1 LNNSGCNF
9 LRETRTKAQESY
21 LAGVIY
27 STCRVDLNRYPG
39 SGRYTHN
46 LASSLLVISPLSTLS
61 AFPPHVPLLACEIH
75 TVHQKKKSTVIA
87 LGNAW
92 TTTETHVRVNHTV
105 HRHDD
110 TCVATESHAQFCR
123 DLRHKKQ
130 REGEAS
136 REQADGEHTSRR
148 RQITASRSHV
158 HRPHTLIMCS
168 SFMSRSNKDII

>member
-1 LNNSGCNF
+1 MQPPPLITHTHTHTQSSVLTSCYISTVHSI
-9 LRETRTKAQESY
+9 RISSTRT
-21 LAGVIY
+21 LI
-27 STCRVDLNRYPG
+27 
-39 SGRYTHN
+39 
-46 LASSLLVISPLSTLS
+46 SLWNPHRSPK
-61 AFPPHVPLLACEIH
+61 
-75 TVHQKKKSTVIA
+75 KKKSTVTA

-168 SFMSRSNKDII
+168 SFMSRSNKDIISQLIMHGS